1 MVIITSNSISS
12 EGKEESQNINKNSP
26 LKRTFSLVLMSDQY
40 RYTKTT
46 GIDIKTEPNDAE
58 QHSKGLSTDAYT
70 LLLKHSRTT
79 NEIILDLYV
88 P

>member
-40 RYTKTT
+40 SYTKTT
-46 GIDIKTEPNDAE
+46 GTDIKTETGDAE

-70 LLLKHSRTT
+70 LLLKDSITT
-79 NEIILDLYV
+79 NEIILDLNV

>member
-26 LKRTFSLVLMSDQY
+26 LKLTFSLVLVSDRY

-46 GIDIKTEPNDAE
+46 GTDIKAEPGDAE
-58 QHSKGLSTDAYT
+58 QHSKGLSTDVYT
-70 LLLKHSRTT
+70 LLLKHSITT
-79 NEIILDLYV
+79 NEIILDLNV

>member
-46 GIDIKTEPNDAE
+46 GTDIKTEPGDAE

-70 LLLKHSRTT
+70 LLVKHSITT
-79 NEIILDLYV
+79 NEIILDLNV